1 MKRNKIVE
9 LLASLG
15 LLLIAAGIMLPLF
28 MGLDFTPFRYIYAA
42 GAAIALIARLI
53 GVNAP
58 AGEPTRLRR
67 MRRLEKWSAIFFC
80 AGAFFLFYDHGTVRD
95 ALAFTLAG
103 GVVQAMCSIM
113 IPRLEAQW
121 KAGKK

>member
-28 MGLDFTPFRYIYAA
+28 KGLDFTPFRYIYAA

-67 MRRLEKWSAIFFC
+67 MRRLEKWSAIFLLRRRILPVLRPRHRARR
-80 AGAFFLFYDHGTVRD
+80 AGVHTCRRRGAGHVLDYDSET
-95 ALAFTLAG
+95 
-103 GVVQAMCSIM
+103 
-113 IPRLEAQW
+113 
-121 KAGKK
+121 